1 MEKTYFFESYLKYCD
16 VVSAWKNYLLSGGK
30 PTSSHMMLY
39 NVFRTKQWNRGFSPT
54 TKAIK
59 LANGCDP
66 WQGRK
71 NAMWGIEKGAKYGG
85 SFLKE
90 LLLPFGDISPEDIK
104 RAWELINEECKKL
117 K

>member
-1 MEKTYFFESYLKYCD
+1 MTYFIESKEQYLEIIK
-16 VVSAWKNYLLSGGK
+16 SWKAFVNSNKTVYN
-30 PTSSHMMLY
+30 SHMMLY
-39 NVFRTKQWNRGFSPT
+39 NIFRSKKWDRGFSPT

-71 NAMWGIEKGAKYGG
+71 EAIWKIEAGARYGG
-85 SFLKE
+85 SYLKE
-90 LLLPFGDISPEDIK
+90 LLLPFGDINPEEIK
-104 RAWELINEECKKL
+104 KAWAHINEECKKL